1 MRDTVVAVHGGAS
14 PKKQNSRELNKF
26 VEEVAKDAKQKLDDG
41 VKAVD
46 VVERSVR
53 QLESH
58 GGLNAGYGSKL
69 QLDGVPRPEAGIMK
83 DDLSMGVA
91 IGLENVNYPISV
103 ARVIMEKI
111 SNNIVSSN
119 FSNKIALKE
128 NMKMSS
134 LVTHQRAR
142 DWWNLKNKMNEPD
155 IYQQIKSI
163 GEHDPFSSGGTVGCV
178 VVDKQGNLCAGTST
192 GGRVY
197 QAPGRVGDS
206 PLVGCGFYCDENL
219 AISTTGVGEAIMKS
233 QLAGRVR
240 QEYSKEN
247 SLSESVSNSLE
258 YLKSHTDGKAGLI
271 TVERNGK
278 SVADYNTE
286 DMLYC
291 IL

>member
-14 PKKQNSRELNKF
+14 SKNQNSEELRDF
-26 VEEVAKDAKQKLDDG
+26 IEEVAKDAKNKLDEG
-41 VKAVD
+41 GKAVD
-46 VVERSVR
+46 VVENSVR

-83 DDLSMGVA
+83 GDLSMGVA

-103 ARVIMEKI
+103 ARVIMDKI

-119 FSNKIALKE
+119 FSNQIAQKE
-128 NMKMSS
+128 GIKMSS
-134 LVTHQRAR
+134 LVTHRRAR
-142 DWWNLKNKMNEPD
+142 DWWNLKKNMNDSD
-155 IYQQIKSI
+155 IYEQIKSI

-178 VVDKQGNLCAGTST
+178 VVDEQGNLCAGTST

-197 QAPGRVGDS
+197 QSPGRVGDS
-206 PLVGCGFYCDENL
+206 PLVGCGFYCDEKL

-233 QLAGRVR
+233 QLARRVR
-240 QEYSKEN
+240 EEYSKDN
-247 SLSESVSNSLE
+247 SLNKSVSNSLE
-258 YLKSHTDGKAGLI
+258 YLRSNTEGNAGLI
-271 TVERNGK
+271 AVERGGE
-278 SVADYNTE
+278 SVADYNSE

-291 IL
+291 VK